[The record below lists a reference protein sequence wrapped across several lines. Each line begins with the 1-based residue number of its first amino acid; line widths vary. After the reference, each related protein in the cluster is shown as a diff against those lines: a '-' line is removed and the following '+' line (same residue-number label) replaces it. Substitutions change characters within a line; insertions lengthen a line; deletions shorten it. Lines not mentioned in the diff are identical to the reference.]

1 MLNLINTSFDNC
13 IKCTV
18 CTTRCPVAEANP
30 DYPGPKQAGPDGE
43 RLRIKNPELYDEAL
57 KHCTNCKR
65 CEVACPSGVHVGTV
79 IQLAKAKHGGFR
91 KGPREFILSHTD
103 LMGSLSSPA
112 APVVNTVTRLKPVK
126 KLLDK
131 TLGIDER
138 RTLPRYTGQTFRSW
152 FNKQAA
158 DQAGF
163 KRKISFF
170 HGCFTNY
177 NDPTVGK
184 NLVAVLNAMNIG
196 VDLLKKEKCCGVPLI
211 ANGFF
216 DKARKNAEL
225 NMSQFSRSLAS
236 TECVIATEPSC
247 TMTLRDEYPEVLDVD
262 NTDIKDRIFFA
273 SAFIAREFARGN
285 KPEMKP
291 VKLRVAYH
299 SPCHLIKAGG
309 IIHTMELLNSIPGL
323 EVIMLDQKCCGM
335 SGTYG
340 FKKEN
345 YNTSQNIGQGIFN
358 QIEALGVDYVVT
370 DCESCK
376 MQVEMNTGHKVLHP
390 LTLLAQSLT

>member
-1 MLNLINTSFDNC
+1 MLNLIDTSFDNC

-43 RLRIKNPELYDEAL
+43 RLRIKNPDLYDEAL

-65 CEVACPSGVHVGTV
+65 CEVACPSGVHIGTV
-79 IQLAKAKHGGFR
+79 IQLAKAKHGGFK

-112 APVVNTVTRLKPVK
+112 APIVNTVTKLKPIK

-138 RTLPRYTGQTFRSW
+138 RTLPKYTGQTFRSW
-152 FNKQAA
+152 FNKQSA

-196 VDLLKKEKCCGVPLI
+196 VELMKKEKCCGVPLI

-225 NMSQFSRSLAS
+225 NMSQFTQNLTK

-247 TMTLRDEYPEVLDVD
+247 TMTLRDEYPEVLDID
-262 NTDIKDRIFFA
+262 NSDIKDRIFFA
-273 SAFIAREFARGN
+273 SAFIAREFSKGN
-285 KPEMKP
+285 QPDMKP

-345 YNTSQNIGQGIFN
+345 YNTSQSIGQGIFD

-376 MQVEMNTGHKVLHP
+376 MQVEMNTGHTVLHP